1 MTLQEWMV
9 WTKQDREAA
18 IKLFL
23 NREFVEGSMSD
34 WRKILVAY
42 IKDRKAHDEGQPSD
56 AIKELTD
63 TERESLAAAVREAHG
78 K

>member
-1 MTLQEWMV
+1 LLAIGLIWMDQSGV
-9 WTKQDREAA
+9 
-18 IKLFL
+18 
-23 NREFVEGSMSD
+23 EFFEGSMSD

-56 AIKELTD
+56 AIKQLTD
-63 TERESLAAAVREAHG
+63 TERDSLAAAVREAHG